1 MEIREVYEQN
11 EEPVV
16 PSIIPPLI
24 QLNSLVLR
32 GRMPRAEVEGDMAV
46 QYAAG
51 SVSLPCHP
59 LSTTT
64 GLSVRRLCTK
74 WKLFPT
80 WPF

>member
-1 MEIREVYEQN
+1 
-11 EEPVV
+11 
-16 PSIIPPLI
+16 
-24 QLNSLVLR
+24 
-32 GRMPRAEVEGDMAV
+32 MPRAEVEGDMAV